1 MSYTK
6 ALYYP
11 TIDIEDDEW
20 LKNAVLFWDEI
31 DTIVPESMQ
40 NPYQNVES
48 KFLFDEG
55 ILKPIYLSSEDTM
68 LGKVEQQIFKFS
80 EQEDSLAFL
89 QKETDDNT
97 YGDLRADFILHR
109 DKLPISVLH
118 YLCDK
123 KLIDADGWAKVSAN
137 FADYYMTLL
146 ATSLAKKKH
155 MCLLTGDSA
164 PYELSTIYSFGMVD
178 NPTTVKKKIAEGF
191 LFKLMV
197 DGFKISKTESL
208 KDLLDYKCKRKDE
221 LGRFRSAL
229 AGLTNQQNFT
239 DVESIDELKEVVHT
253 IYENDFLP
261 ALTEVKETMTDR
273 GITFIENLSSYVT
286 TFFTPSL
293 FLNSINELS
302 CAIGTGA
309 CLVHWGASE
318 RLRVRNIKRSNP
330 YSYLLSLKND
340 GKVMF

>member
-20 LKNAVLFWDEI
+20 IKNAILFWDEI
-31 DTIVPESMQ
+31 DTIVPKSIS
-40 NPYQNVES
+40 NPYKNANS
-48 KFLFDEG
+48 LYLSDLG
-55 ILKPIYLSSEDTM
+55 ILKPISPDDSALEN
-68 LGKVEQQIFKFS
+68 VERQIFKFS
-80 EQEDSLAFL
+80 KKEYVLSFL
-89 QKETDDNT
+89 QRTNNHEVNP
-97 YGDLRADFILHR
+97 YGDSRSELYLHR
-109 DKLPISVLH
+109 DKLPLSFQS
-118 YLCDK
+118 YLSERQ
-123 KLIDADGWAKVSAN
+123 LINDDGWAMVSSN

-146 ATSLAKKKH
+146 ATTLAKKKH
-155 MCLLTGDSA
+155 MCLLTGASA
-164 PYELSTIYSFGMVD
+164 PYGLSTSYSLDLVNGSES
-178 NPTTVKKKIAEGF
+178 VKTKVAEGI
-191 LFKLMV
+191 LFKLVV
-197 DGFKISKTESL
+197 DGFKISNTESL
-208 KDLLDYKCKRKDE
+208 SDLLDYKRLRKDE
-221 LGRFRSAL
+221 LRRFRSAL
-229 AGLTNQQNFT
+229 GRLTEQKNFT

-261 ALTEVKETMTDR
+261 ALTAVKETMADR

-293 FLNSINELS
+293 FLNSINEFS